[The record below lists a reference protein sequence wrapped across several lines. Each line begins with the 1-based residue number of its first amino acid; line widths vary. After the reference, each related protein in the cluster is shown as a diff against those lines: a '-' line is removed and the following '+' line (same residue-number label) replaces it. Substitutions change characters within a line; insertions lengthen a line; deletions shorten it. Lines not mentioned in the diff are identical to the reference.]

1 VICTGGFQTASVIR
15 AAITDGFCD
24 GVSIARPLVA
34 NNDLVNMFESGLDR
48 APRPC
53 TYCNRCMANVLM
65 HPLGCYEPA
74 RFASHDAMIKEVMTV
89 FEPPPFHTTPAAP
102 ASAAPASVAPAH
114 V

>member
-1 VICTGGFQTASVIR
+1 VIR

-34 NNDLVNMFESGLDR
+34 NNDLVKMFADGLDR

-65 HPLGCYEPA
+65 NPLGCYEPA
-74 RFASHDAMIKEVMTV
+74 RFDSHEAMMQQVMSV
-89 FEPPPFHTTPAAP
+89 FEPAPFHNPTQVQVTKRG
-102 ASAAPASVAPAH
+102 V
-114 V
+114 